1 MTIEECEKRN
11 KAVVRAWK
19 EWKEGKNYLENLDC
33 AILAEIFSIKYLL
46 ACQRYL
52 ICTDNPNDARTTAPN
67 KKTLETIFNFLQKL
81 SKITEIPKEYQDFSE
96 EKLNTEQNFET
107 IKAAACS
114 YYLNAAEQAK
124 AKGLDRLYDYYTEL
138 AKQTKDFK
146 PENISNNSQT
156 RKTPCLFH
164 FATSKKKTEQ
174 PEHLKVDIANKEL
187 AFGQDFTDCG
197 EPTIVSRKALN
208 EIADGYKWFGYKELT
223 GDNQV

>member
-11 KAVVRAWK
+11 KAVVRSWK

-33 AILAEIFSIKYLL
+33 AILAEIFSIKYPL

-107 IKAAACS
+107 IKAAAC
-114 YYLNAAEQAK
+114 
-124 AKGLDRLYDYYTEL
+124 
-138 AKQTKDFK
+138 
-146 PENISNNSQT
+146 
-156 RKTPCLFH
+156 
-164 FATSKKKTEQ
+164 
-174 PEHLKVDIANKEL
+174 
-187 AFGQDFTDCG
+187 
-197 EPTIVSRKALN
+197 
-208 EIADGYKWFGYKELT
+208 
-223 GDNQV
+223 

>member
-33 AILAEIFSIKYLL
+33 AILAEIFSIKYPL

-138 AKQTKDFK
+138 AKQTKDFN
-146 PENISNNSQT
+146 PENISNNRPT

-164 FATSKKKTEQ
+164 LATSKKKTEQ

>member
-33 AILAEIFSIKYLL
+33 AILAEIFSIKYPL

-138 AKQTKDFK
+138 AKQTIL
-146 PENISNNSQT
+146 NLRISAITVKQERPPAYSILRQAKRKQNSPNT
-156 RKTPCLFH
+156 
-164 FATSKKKTEQ
+164 
-174 PEHLKVDIANKEL
+174 
-187 AFGQDFTDCG
+187 
-197 EPTIVSRKALN
+197 
-208 EIADGYKWFGYKELT
+208 
-223 GDNQV
+223 